1 MDGWEGIAKKMRQL
15 TKKDLALSLR
25 AAGRTVEEIAQALQC
40 SPSYVANVLIA
51 AGRPTDYSDL
61 YTSSSAQNA
70 YARTFNGVLR
80 FKNIEAARESVAR
93 IDALFHHYAATH
105 DRRGQ
110 HQAQLMALI
119 GKNRA
124 EGIGKLEEAK
134 IFADWL
140 VTHLDTAHAPA
151 CELGPAPAGS
161 PDEEGSLADP
171 DYSQMSPY
179 EATLA
184 FS

>member
-1 MDGWEGIAKKMRQL
+1 MNQL

-80 FKNIEAARESVAR
+80 FKNVEAARESVAR
-93 IDALFHHYAATH
+93 IDALFHHYAGEH

-140 VTHLDTAHAPA
+140 VTHLDTAHAPV
-151 CELGPAPAGS
+151 CDLGPAPAET
-161 PDEEGSLADP
+161 PDEEGNPADS